1 MAEKRGY
8 VFFRVISVLL
18 LLALVGYF
26 GLELIK
32 QQRVLQ
38 QQQEKISEM
47 RAYNERLA
55 VEYEVKL
62 GQIED
67 KYTLDYINR
76 YMRSHF
82 GMVKEGETRIDV
94 ITEATDKP

>member
-55 VEYEVKL
+55 AEYEVKL

>member
-1 MAEKRGY
+1 MAEKRGH
-8 VFFRVISVLL
+8 VFLRVFSVLL
-18 LLALVGYF
+18 LLALIGYF

-38 QQQEKISEM
+38 QQQEKINEM
-47 RAYNERLA
+47 EAYNEKLA
-55 VEYEVKL
+55 EEYEVKL

-82 GMVKEGETRIDV
+82 GMVREGETRIDV
-94 ITEATDKP
+94 ITEATDEP

>member
-1 MAEKRGY
+1 MAEKRTH
-8 VFFRVISVLL
+8 VFLRVVSVLA
-18 LLALVGYF
+18 LLALIGYF

-47 RAYNERLA
+47 KAYNEKLA
-55 VEYEVKL
+55 EEYEVKL

-94 ITEATDKP
+94 ITEADEP